1 VRHISLPKWIE
12 NECEV
17 GFTILELFCL
27 MLTWFGDSVLM
38 KGACIFPQWQQVYI
52 LTWFS
57 FFVDDQRLKQIVK
70 FKVFA
75 LATADNFP
83 RNFIPGLYPPK
94 MPLNILMLKETEGC
108 IFKNQE
114 FMHQSDLTMPSIS

>member
-1 VRHISLPKWIE
+1 MRHISLPKWIE

-38 KGACIFPQWQQVYI
+38 KGPCIFPQWQQVYI

-57 FFVDDQRLKQIVK
+57 FFVDDQHLKQIVN

-75 LATADNFP
+75 LATADKFSP
-83 RNFIPGLYPPK
+83 ELHSRFIP
-94 MPLNILMLKETEGC
+94 TEDATEHSHAEG
-108 IFKNQE
+108 N
-114 FMHQSDLTMPSIS
+114 